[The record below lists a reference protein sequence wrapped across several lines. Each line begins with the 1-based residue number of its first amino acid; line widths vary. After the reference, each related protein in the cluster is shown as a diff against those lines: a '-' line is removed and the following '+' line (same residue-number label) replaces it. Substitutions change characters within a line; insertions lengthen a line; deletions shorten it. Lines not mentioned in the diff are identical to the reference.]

1 MEATQENFI
10 EFVNAKDRGQSI
22 SHGGDGQFGV
32 SWEDC
37 AVGAFVSQCDTVN
50 SPEYFA
56 NEVLDPEIM
65 EALGGNTPPSVHTY
79 GELSD
84 FIVGDWL
91 ENG

>member
-10 EFVNAKDRGQSI
+10 EFVNRQDRGHSI
-22 SHGGDGQFGV
+22 EHRGSDDFMA
-32 SWEDC
+32 SWENC
-37 AVGAFVSQCDTVN
+37 AVGVFISQCDTED
-50 SPEYFA
+50 SPDSFA